1 MEISQ
6 LRYFLKVAERQ
17 SFTHA
22 GEELLV
28 SQSALS
34 RSIAKLEQ
42 EIGQPVFERQSRSL
56 VLTDA
61 GRMLKVRA
69 EQILSLVEDTLAE
82 ITDDGESG
90 RIRVGAIPTI
100 APFLLPAV
108 LREFRTRFPRA
119 TVIVFEETTDKLLQ
133 RCHQGEVDVALLAA
147 PIPKQHLAVEP
158 LFEEELLLVLPD
170 GHPLVDRKS
179 VTIADID
186 GYPFVLLD
194 ETHCLSDNIVSYCR
208 HRSFQPVS
216 VERTSQLATV
226 QELVTLGHGIS
237 LIPRMARAVD
247 SSERRN
253 YRSLA
258 EPKPARTI
266 VLAWNPYRFQS
277 RIADRFK
284 DCVREIAPEFGKSA
298 TTTRTRGRA
307 GR

>member
-1 MEISQ
+1 MDISQ

-42 EIGQPVFERQSRSL
+42 EIGQPVFERQSRHL

-82 ITDDGESG
+82 ITDDGETG

-100 APFLLPAV
+100 APFFLPAV
-108 LREFRTRFPRA
+108 MREFRNRFPKA
-119 TVIVFEETTDKLLQ
+119 TLIVFEETTDKLLQ
-133 RCHQGEVDVALLAA
+133 RCHQGDVDVALLAA
-147 PIPKQHLAVEP
+147 PIPKQHLTVEP
-158 LFEEELLLVLPD
+158 LFEEELLLVLPE
-170 GHPLVDRKS
+170 GHPLVDRKT
-179 VTIADID
+179 VTVADID
-186 GYPFVLLD
+186 RYPFVLLD

-247 SSERRN
+247 TSHRRT
-253 YRSLA
+253 YRSLSA
-258 EPKPARTI
+258 PKPTRTV
-266 VLAWNPYRFQS
+266 VLVWNPYRFQS
-277 RIADRFK
+277 RITERFK
-284 DCVREIAPEFGKSA
+284 ECVCELAPQFGDVPASSA
-298 TTTRTRGRA
+298 RRA
-307 GR
+307 RR